1 MKLHVLTL
9 AAASTMMLTACGDD
23 KPTQPTPTP
32 TSDSYLN
39 TTSGQYYVMNV
50 DTTTGTA
57 ANPVVESSTVD
68 SVVVA
73 GTVTYQ
79 GKSASM
85 RIRYN
90 NNVVVDSMYN
100 YEEGGKVYEA
110 FRLAIPALA
119 GLAPL
124 DLGVRWIVVA
134 DQNSAS
140 WQALY
145 DSIPNLSLQYG
156 DSTLTGSAAIRVVG
170 TKVGTENVTIGTSNV
185 AAIKY
190 DVTYTLSL
198 YTQIQAGPTPLP
210 VTIVYPYTISSWW
223 AKGHGVIRT
232 SQPPGVVTTPFAP
245 LPIKGRARATVR
257 TNATLN

>member
-1 MKLHVLTL
+1 MKLRLLTL

-23 KPTQPTPTP
+23 EPTQPTPTP

-57 ANPVVESSTVD
+57 ANPTVESSTVD

-73 GTVTYQ
+73 DTVTYQ

-90 NNVVVDSMYN
+90 NNVVVDSTYN

-110 FRLAIPALA
+110 FRLAVPSIA
-119 GLAPL
+119 GLEPI
-124 DLGVRWIVVA
+124 DLGSRWIVVA
-134 DQNSAS
+134 DQNATT

-145 DSIPNLSLQYG
+145 DSIPNISLTYSG
-156 DSTLTGSAAIRVVG
+156 TPLTGSVAIRVTG
-170 TKVGTENVTIGTSNV
+170 AKVATENVLIGTTNV
-185 AAIKY
+185 SAIKY

-198 YTQIQAGPTPLP
+198 YTQITIGPAPTPI
-210 VTIVYPYTISSWW
+210 TIVYPYTISSWW

-232 SQPPGVVTTPFAP
+232 SQPPGNVTTPFGAVP
-245 LPIKGRARATVR
+245 LKGRTRATVR